1 MSRFPLLL
9 RLLLCVCLV
18 LNGPATLAAAP
29 MPHGHDAMPMHP
41 HAAAGMADDADCGQ
55 AAAPMAMPQVLHD
68 HAMHDAAP
76 HASAPMDG
84 HDCCGHGSPSHPD
97 GDRCP
102 HPCHAVGA
110 GAAVLPALPMLA
122 ALRPLP
128 ARFASIDVA
137 PASPPRVP
145 LHRPPISPA

>member
-1 MSRFPLLL
+1 MSRLPLLL

-29 MPHGHDAMPMHP
+29 MQHGDDAMSAHP
-41 HAAAGMADDADCGQ
+41 HTAAVADDADCGQ
-55 AAAPMAMPQVLHD
+55 AAASMAMR
-68 HAMHDAAP
+68 HAMHDTMR
-76 HASAPMDG
+76 HASMPMAG
-84 HDCCGHGSPSHPD
+84 HDCCDHGLPSHPD

-110 GAAVLPALPMLA
+110 SAALLPALPVLP

-128 ARFASIDVA
+128 ARFASVDAA

-145 LHRPPISPA
+145 LHRPPISRA

>member
-1 MSRFPLLL
+1 MSRLPLLL

-29 MPHGHDAMPMHP
+29 MPHGHDA
-41 HAAAGMADDADCGQ
+41 DCGQ
-55 AAAPMAMPQVLHD
+55 AAATMAMPHVLHD
-68 HAMHDAAP
+68 HAMHDAEP

-84 HDCCGHGSPSHPD
+84 HDCCGHGGPSHPD

-128 ARFASIDVA
+128 ARFAIVDVA

>member
-1 MSRFPLLL
+1 MSPLPLLL

-29 MPHGHDAMPMHP
+29 MPHGHDAMPARP
-41 HAAAGMADDADCGQ
+41 HASASVTDDAGCAQAATPMAVPHATHDAMRH
-55 AAAPMAMPQVLHD
+55 AAAPMA
-68 HAMHDAAP
+68 
-76 HASAPMDG
+76 S
-84 HDCCGHGSPSHPD
+84 HDCCDHGRPSHPG

-110 GAAVLPALPMLA
+110 SAAVLPALPTLA

-128 ARFASIDVA
+128 ARFASVHAA
-137 PASPPRVP
+137 PASLPHVP

>member
-29 MPHGHDAMPMHP
+29 MPHDHAAMPMP
-41 HAAAGMADDADCGQ
+41 LHAAAGMGGDADCGQ
-55 AAAPMAMPQVLHD
+55 ATASLARQHHAMPGAAR
-68 HAMHDAAP
+68 HAA
-76 HASAPMDG
+76 APMDG
-84 HDCCGHGSPSHPD
+84 HDCCGHSSPAHPD
-97 GDRCP
+97 GDHCP

-110 GAAVLPALPMLA
+110 AAVLPALPVSV

-128 ARFASIDVA
+128 ARFAIVDAA
-137 PASPPRVP
+137 PASPPRMP
-145 LHRPPISPA
+145 LHRPPISLA